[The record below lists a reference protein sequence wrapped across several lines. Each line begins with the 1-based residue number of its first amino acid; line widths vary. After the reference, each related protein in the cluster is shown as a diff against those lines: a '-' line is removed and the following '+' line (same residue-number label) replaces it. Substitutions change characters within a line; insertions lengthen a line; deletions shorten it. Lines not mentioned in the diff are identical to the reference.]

1 MIDKAVTPSRHRGE
15 EMMSQATDPSIAGAQ
30 KTRRPRVMP
39 DVVRALARDIFAG
52 RYPSGSLLPRESDLG
67 DAYGVSRTVIRE
79 ALKVLAAKGLVSSRP
94 RIGTTV
100 CDPDNWNIID
110 PQVLEWH
117 APHLLDDRLFDAIL
131 ETRRAIEPLV
141 AELAASRA
149 TLQEVADL
157 ELAWQGMA
165 DAANDVEQFSRSDI
179 AFHQILY
186 AASHNPVFRQIGGL
200 IDAALKFV
208 LETTATTSNDQRSE
222 AIKAHRA
229 MVEALRMRDAA
240 AARQAASDI
249 LDLAARDL
257 AAAKSINTGKTG

>member
-1 MIDKAVTPSRHRGE
+1 
-15 EMMSQATDPSIAGAQ
+15 
-30 KTRRPRVMP
+30 
-39 DVVRALARDIFAG
+39 
-52 RYPSGSLLPRESDLG
+52 
-67 DAYGVSRTVIRE
+67 
-79 ALKVLAAKGLVSSRP
+79 
-94 RIGTTV
+94 
-100 CDPDNWNIID
+100 
-110 PQVLEWH
+110 
-117 APHLLDDRLFDAIL
+117 
-131 ETRRAIEPLV
+131 
-141 AELAASRA
+141 
-149 TLQEVADL
+149 
-157 ELAWQGMA
+157 MA

-240 AARQAASDI
+240 AARKAASDI

-257 AAAKSINTGKTG
+257 AAAKSLNAGKTV